1 MARPVISKSEFP
13 FSPVFGKMAKMNGG
27 KGMEIKEKA
36 GFRMV
41 NETTVKSFL
50 TLVRVGSFT
59 EAAKQL
65 FLSQQAVSKQVAKL
79 EQDLE
84 CTLLSRERG
93 KLVLTD
99 VGKIYYKAFTEMEE
113 VLTAARTEAGRMTAN
128 QDNLL
133 AIGQPELLDL
143 QQVGRSLLRDF
154 QSQNPSLRMVYK
166 SAPSWM
172 VLKWL
177 EAGEVDVAFTFAP
190 EIQNREELDYVVV
203 EQLQEMLVVSAD
215 HPKAT
220 PDANYLDF
228 RDERVF
234 YSPSPENENNQLKVR
249 LEAMG
254 FPTDKLI
261 PVDNILSSCAS
272 VEQMQGV
279 NFLLEH
285 CTMLNSKTFR
295 AYPDCHV
302 VTLVLAYR
310 KDNRKRAVRHLVDEA
325 AKRLKRVDI

>member
-1 MARPVISKSEFP
+1 M
-13 FSPVFGKMAKMNGG
+13 
-27 KGMEIKEKA
+27 
-36 GFRMV
+36 
-41 NETTVKSFL
+41 
-50 TLVRVGSFT
+50 
-59 EAAKQL
+59 
-65 FLSQQAVSKQVAKL
+65 AKL
-79 EQDLE
+79 EQDLD
-84 CTLLSRERG
+84 CTLLNRERG

-99 VGKIYYKAFTEMEE
+99 VGKIYYKAFGQMEE
-113 VLTAARTEAGRMTAN
+113 IYSAARAEAGRLAAT
-128 QDNLL
+128 QDNQL

-154 QSQNPSLRMVYK
+154 QAQHPGLHMVYK
-166 SAPSWM
+166 SAPAWQ
-172 VLKWL
+172 VTQWL
-177 EAGEVDVAFTFAP
+177 VDGEVDVAFSFAP
-190 EIQNREELDYVVV
+190 EIQGLEGIEYVVV

-220 PDANYLDF
+220 PDANFLDF

-234 YSPSPENENNQLKVR
+234 YTPSPENEDNQLKLR

-254 FPTDKLI
+254 FPTDKLV
-261 PVDNILSSCAS
+261 PADNLLSSCAS

-285 CTMLNSKTFR
+285 CSMLNSKTFR

-325 AKRLKRVDI
+325 SKRLKRSDV

>member
-1 MARPVISKSEFP
+1 MVTSELVAIE
-13 FSPVFGKMAKMNGG
+13 SV
-27 KGMEIKEKA
+27 
-36 GFRMV
+36 
-41 NETTVKSFL
+41 ET
-50 TLVRVGSFT
+50 
-59 EAAKQL
+59 
-65 FLSQQAVSKQVAKL
+65 
-79 EQDLE
+79 
-84 CTLLSRERG
+84 
-93 KLVLTD
+93 
-99 VGKIYYKAFTEMEE
+99 
-113 VLTAARTEAGRMTAN
+113 
-128 QDNLL
+128 QDNQL

-154 QSQNPSLRMVYK
+154 QAQQPGLHMVYK
-166 SAPSWM
+166 SAPAWQ
-172 VLKWL
+172 VTRWL
-177 EAGEVDVAFTFAP
+177 VDGKVDVAFSFAP
-190 EIQNREELDYVVV
+190 EIQGIEGIEYVVV

-220 PDANYLDF
+220 PDANFLDF

-234 YSPSPENENNQLKVR
+234 YTPSPENEDNQLKLR

-254 FPTDKLI
+254 FPTDKLV
-261 PVDNILSSCAS
+261 PADNLLSSCAS

-285 CTMLNSKTFR
+285 CSMLNSKTFR

-325 AKRLKRVDI
+325 SKRLKRSDV

>member
-1 MARPVISKSEFP
+1 
-13 FSPVFGKMAKMNGG
+13 
-27 KGMEIKEKA
+27 
-36 GFRMV
+36 MV

-79 EQDLE
+79 EQDLN
-84 CTLLSRERG
+84 CTLLNRERG

-99 VGKIYYKAFTEMEE
+99 VGKLYYKAFTEMDEI
-113 VLTAARTEAGRMTAN
+113 LTNARAEAGRMTAN

-154 QSQNPSLRMVYK
+154 QAKNPELRMVYK
-166 SAPSWM
+166 SAPSCM
-172 VLKWL
+172 VVKWL
-177 EAGEVDVAFTFAP
+177 ESGEVDVAFTFAP

-220 PDANYLDF
+220 PNANFLDF
-228 RDERVF
+228 RDENVF
-234 YSPSPENENNQLKVR
+234 YTPSPENDANQLKIR

-254 FPTDKLI
+254 FPTDKLV
-261 PVDNILSSCAS
+261 PAENLLSSCAA

-285 CTMLNSKTFR
+285 CNMLNSKTFR

-310 KDNRKRAVRHLVDEA
+310 KDNRKRVVRHLVDEA
-325 AKRLKRVDI
+325 SKRLKRADV

>member
-1 MARPVISKSEFP
+1 
-13 FSPVFGKMAKMNGG
+13 
-27 KGMEIKEKA
+27 
-36 GFRMV
+36 MV

-79 EQDLE
+79 EQDLN
-84 CTLLSRERG
+84 CTLLIRERG
-93 KLVLTD
+93 KLVLTE
-99 VGKIYYKAFTEMEE
+99 VGEIYYKAFSQMDDILS
-113 VLTAARTEAGRMTAN
+113 VARAEADKKNAGWGNT
-128 QDNLL
+128 LV
-133 AIGQPELLDL
+133 IGQPELLDL
-143 QQVGRSLLRDF
+143 QQVGRSMLRDF
-154 QSQNPSLRMVYK
+154 QVQNPGFQMVYK

-172 VLKWL
+172 VVKWL
-177 EAGEVDVAFTFAP
+177 EEGEVDVAFTFAP
-190 EIQNREELDYVVV
+190 EIQNREELDYMVV

-220 PDANYLDF
+220 PDANFLDF
-228 RDERVF
+228 KDERVF
-234 YSPSPENENNQLKVR
+234 YTPSPENEMNQFKLR
-249 LEAMG
+249 LEGMG
-254 FPTDKLI
+254 FPTDKLV
-261 PVDNILSSCAS
+261 PTDNLLSSCAA

-285 CTMLNSKTFR
+285 CNMLNSKTFR

-310 KDNRKRAVRHLVDEA
+310 KDNKKRGVRYLVETASRHL
-325 AKRLKRVDI
+325 KRN

>member
-1 MARPVISKSEFP
+1 
-13 FSPVFGKMAKMNGG
+13 
-27 KGMEIKEKA
+27 
-36 GFRMV
+36 MV
-41 NETTVKSFL
+41 NETTVRSFL

-59 EAAKQL
+59 EAAKRL

-79 EQDLE
+79 EQDLD
-84 CTLLSRERG
+84 CTLLNRERG

-99 VGKIYYKAFTEMEE
+99 VGKIYYKAFGQMEE
-113 VLTAARTEAGRMTAN
+113 IYSAARAEAGRLAAT
-128 QDNLL
+128 QDNQL

-154 QSQNPSLRMVYK
+154 QAQHPGLHMVYK
-166 SAPSWM
+166 SAPAWQ
-172 VLKWL
+172 VTQWL
-177 EAGEVDVAFTFAP
+177 VNGKVDVAFSFAP
-190 EIQNREELDYVVV
+190 EIQGIEGIDYVVV

-220 PDANYLDF
+220 PDANFLDF

-234 YSPSPENENNQLKVR
+234 YTPSPEDEANQLKLR

-254 FPTDKLI
+254 FPTDKLV
-261 PVDNILSSCAS
+261 PADNLLSSCAS

-285 CTMLNSKTFR
+285 CSMLNSKTFR

-325 AKRLKRVDI
+325 SKRLKRIDV

>member
-1 MARPVISKSEFP
+1 
-13 FSPVFGKMAKMNGG
+13 
-27 KGMEIKEKA
+27 
-36 GFRMV
+36 MV
-41 NETTVKSFL
+41 NETTVRSFL

-59 EAAKQL
+59 EAAKRL

-79 EQDLE
+79 EQDLD
-84 CTLLSRERG
+84 CTLLNRERG

-99 VGKIYYKAFTEMEE
+99 LGKIYYKAFSQMEE
-113 VLTAARTEAGRMTAN
+113 IYSAARAEAGRLAAT
-128 QDNLL
+128 QDNQL

-154 QSQNPSLRMVYK
+154 QAQHPGLHMVYK
-166 SAPSWM
+166 SAPAWQ
-172 VLKWL
+172 VTQWL
-177 EAGEVDVAFTFAP
+177 VDGEVDVAFSFAP
-190 EIQNREELDYVVV
+190 EIQGLEGIDYVVV

-220 PDANYLDF
+220 PDANFLDF

-234 YSPSPENENNQLKVR
+234 YTPSPENEDNQLKLR

-254 FPTDKLI
+254 FPTDKLV
-261 PVDNILSSCAS
+261 PADNLLSSCAS

-285 CTMLNSKTFR
+285 CSMLNSKTFR

-325 AKRLKRVDI
+325 SKRLKRSDV

>member
-1 MARPVISKSEFP
+1 
-13 FSPVFGKMAKMNGG
+13 
-27 KGMEIKEKA
+27 
-36 GFRMV
+36 MV
-41 NETTVKSFL
+41 NETTVRSFL

-59 EAAKQL
+59 EAAKRL

-79 EQDLE
+79 EQDLD
-84 CTLLSRERG
+84 CTLLNRERG
-93 KLVLTD
+93 RLELTD
-99 VGKIYYKAFTEMEE
+99 VGKIYYKAFGEMEQIYT
-113 VLTAARTEAGRMTAN
+113 TARVEAGRLAAN
-128 QDNLL
+128 QDNRL

-154 QSQNPSLRMVYK
+154 QAQNPGLQMVYK
-166 SAPSWM
+166 SAPSWK
-172 VLKWL
+172 VVEWL
-177 EAGEVDVAFTFAP
+177 EDGDVDVAFTFAP
-190 EIQNREELDYVVV
+190 EIQNREELEYVVV

-220 PDANYLDF
+220 PDANFLDF
-228 RDERVF
+228 RDEKVF
-234 YSPSPENENNQLKVR
+234 YTPSPENEDNQLKLR

-254 FPTDKLI
+254 FPTDKLV
-261 PVDNILSSCAS
+261 PADNLLSSCAS

-285 CTMLNSKTFR
+285 CSMLNSKTLR
-295 AYPDCHV
+295 GYPDCHV

-325 AKRLKRVDI
+325 AKRLKHSEV

>member
-1 MARPVISKSEFP
+1 
-13 FSPVFGKMAKMNGG
+13 
-27 KGMEIKEKA
+27 
-36 GFRMV
+36 MV

-79 EQDLE
+79 EQDLG
-84 CTLLSRERG
+84 CTLLNRERG
-93 KLVLTD
+93 KLVLTE
-99 VGKIYYKAFTEMEE
+99 VGKLYYKAFGQMEE
-113 VLTAARTEAGRMTAN
+113 IYTNARAEAERLCAD
-128 QDNLL
+128 QENLL

-143 QQVGRSLLRDF
+143 QQVGRSLLREF
-154 QSQNPSLRMVYK
+154 QAQNPGLRMVYK

-172 VLKWL
+172 VAKWL
-177 EAGEVDVAFTFAP
+177 ESGQVDVAFTFAP
-190 EIQNREELDYVVV
+190 EIQNRDDLDYVVV
-203 EQLQEMLVVSAD
+203 EQMQEMLVVSSD

-228 RDERVF
+228 REEPVF
-234 YSPSPENENNQLKVR
+234 YTPSPENESNQLKLR

-254 FPTDKLI
+254 FPTDKLV
-261 PVDNILSSCAS
+261 PTENLLSSCAA

-285 CTMLNSKTFR
+285 CSMLNSKTFR

-310 KDNRKRAVRHLVDEA
+310 KDNRKRAVRQLVKEA
-325 AKRLKRVDI
+325 ARRLKKSETSV